1 MKHIS
6 EIIDDILVE
15 WSYRVHD
22 GMPNPKNPLHLI
34 HLEDTLNELKLPR
47 KVVKKV
53 LEKVRKYKDNKMNK
67 DLGRVGE
74 PWGSDKGDTEKKG
87 SGESTEKGKS
97 SQTVEDVT
105 NEQQKIEDDRDK
117 GIAGA
122 GGPVA
127 SQGESRYCNACNN
140 LNEEEFK
147 VENKEAIN
155 AKKEEISSRKLK
167 ADEKRTIQALGLSE
181 EDGIEYLA
189 SREVWAEQELE
200 RIEKDP
206 DSVFYKK
213 GKKGFG
219 GPGAVAEEAYKEWM
233 RTAYDGALA
242 TQQILEE
249 DSNLDISQPHT
260 IVQSTPELDVKV
272 ESQMEDNIKNAK
284 TSEEKAYYESE
295 LKAWKKYS
303 KYHDTYVVGVDDQGR
318 THIVH
323 ISNKKD
329 DNLKDPHNNTTPAE
343 RFKVLKESYGEEVAQ
358 NVAGVMDESIGMVT
372 EVREETA
379 TASAE
384 VEIDDDFAAVAEKAA
399 GTYVK
404 DLDKRAKNPKDTY
417 GKWVAE
423 KYPNW
428 DKLSTSDK
436 LKVMQQFMKDE
447 DWHKANGPKNYKPP
461 YKPFSKIF
469 IKVGEAAINKSFWAK
484 NPELNR
490 EGKGIAQ
497 SSTIKENEKS
507 VVTRAHGNVVNVI
520 TEQDKKLGY
529 PKDGENGPNTKGY
542 INTVMDAM
550 HFNTYIDGGDGKV
563 IIQMGIRGAKPKHIR
578 DCLSKL
584 SGYEGDTSTSEGRE
598 ALKKHM
604 RSRCKV
610 DSDSGA
616 VYIEGP
622 DGRIKIAEDTWR
634 TAGDAQKVASGFG
647 DDMKKCVSDGV
658 DKDRASKKK

>member
-1 MKHIS
+1 MDNL
-6 EIIDDILVE
+6 IDQILTD
-15 WSYRVHD
+15 WAYRVPN
-22 GMPNPKNPLHLI
+22 GMPDPKNHYHLI
-34 HLEDTLNELKLPR
+34 HLKESLNELKIPR
-47 KVVKKV
+47 KVAIKV
-53 LEKVRKYKDNKMNK
+53 LEKVRKYVDNPQNRKLN
-67 DLGRVGE
+67 RVGE
-74 PWGSDKGDTEKKG
+74 PWGSE
-87 SGESTEKGKS
+87 GESSKDDKKS
-97 SQTVEDVT
+97 KESETQTSQTVEDVT
-105 NEQQKIEDDRDK
+105 NEQQKIEDARDK

-147 VENKEAIN
+147 TENKESIN
-155 AKKEEISSRKLK
+155 SKIEEIKGRKIK
-167 ADEKRTIQALGLSE
+167 ADEVRTIKALGLSE
-181 EDGIEYLA
+181 EEGITYLA

-200 RIEKDP
+200 RIKKDP

-213 GKKGFG
+213 GKTGFQG
-219 GPGAVAEEAYKEWM
+219 NEEAYKEWM

-242 TQQILEE
+242 TQKILDE
-249 DSNLDISQPHT
+249 DTDLDTSKPHT
-260 IVQSTPELDVKV
+260 TVQSTPELDSKV
-272 ESQMEDNIKNAK
+272 ENQLTENIKNAK
-284 TSEEKAYYESE
+284 TTEEKAYYEGE
-295 LKAWKKYS
+295 LKSWKKYS
-303 KYHDTYVVGVDDQGR
+303 KYHDTYVVGVDNQGR

-358 NVAGVMDESIGMVT
+358 NVAGVMDESIRMVT
-372 EVREETA
+372 EVRDDTA
-379 TASAE
+379 RLAKE
-384 VEIDDDFAAVAEKAA
+384 VEIDDDFGAVVEKAA
-399 GTYVK
+399 GTYIK
-404 DLDKRAKNPKDTY
+404 DLNNRAKNSKDPY

-447 DWHKANGPKNYKPP
+447 DWHKENGPKNYKPA

-469 IKVGEAAINKSFWAK
+469 IKVGEAAINKSFWTK

-490 EGKGIAQ
+490 EGKGISQ
-497 SSTIKENEKS
+497 SSAIKENEKS
-507 VVTRAHGNVVNVI
+507 VVTRAHGNVVSEI
-520 TEQDKKLGY
+520 TEEDKKLGF
-529 PKDGENGPNTKGY
+529 PKEGKNGPNTKGY

-550 HFNTYIDGGDGKV
+550 HFNSYIDGGDGKM

-578 DCLSKL
+578 NCLTKL
-584 SGYEGDTSTSEGRE
+584 SGFDGDISNSEGRE
-598 ALKKHM
+598 ALKEHM
-604 RSRCKV
+604 RNRCKV

-622 DGRIKIAEDTWR
+622 DGKTKIADDTWR

-647 DDMKKCVSDGV
+647 DDMKKCVAAGV
-658 DKDRASKKK
+658 DKDRQK